1 MGRAPLWIDTDLALG
16 AAKGDVDDGWALA
29 TALRGAPERIL
40 GVSSVF
46 GNTDSRTAHRCA
58 GALLRAMKRED
69 VPLVRGAAHAEEVT
83 EAAEAIA
90 ALPEGA
96 HVLALGPLTNVAAAL
111 QRDPSLAARI
121 TVSLVGGNPSSLG
134 RWPPLWP
141 FEFNLAKDARAAQA
155 VFASV
160 VKKRVFTLDVACA
173 LTVGA
178 RDLRRIARASELGRH
193 LARASVRWLAYA
205 PLRYRALRFPLWDA
219 VPALDAVGLL
229 GGAERARRWRVEGG
243 GLLVLD
249 ENAHESTWIEGFD
262 VQSARDSMERL
273 IEAGGGGA
281 GLSSPST
288 ARS

>member
-1 MGRAPLWIDTDLALG
+1 MAPAPLWIDTDLAMG

-29 TALRGAPERIL
+29 AAVRGAPQRIL

-46 GNTDSRTAHRCA
+46 GNTDSDTAHRCA
-58 GALLRAMKRED
+58 GALLHAMHRAD
-69 VPLVRGAAHAEEVT
+69 LPLVRGARYAGQIT
-83 EAAEAIA
+83 EAAERIA
-90 ALPEGA
+90 SLPEGA

-111 QRDPSLAARI
+111 ARDPSLAERI

-141 FEFNLAKDARAAQA
+141 FEFNLAKDARASQE

-178 RDLRRIARASELGRH
+178 RELRRISRASELGRH
-193 LARASVRWLAYA
+193 LARASLRWLAYA

-219 VPALDAVGLL
+219 VPVLDAL
-229 GGAERARRWRVEGG
+229 GMLRGVEHTRRWRIEGK

-249 ENAHESTWIEGFD
+249 KKAQESTWIERFD
-262 VQSARDSMERL
+262 VRSARDSLERL
-273 IEAGGGGA
+273 IA
-281 GLSSPST
+281 S
-288 ARS
+288 